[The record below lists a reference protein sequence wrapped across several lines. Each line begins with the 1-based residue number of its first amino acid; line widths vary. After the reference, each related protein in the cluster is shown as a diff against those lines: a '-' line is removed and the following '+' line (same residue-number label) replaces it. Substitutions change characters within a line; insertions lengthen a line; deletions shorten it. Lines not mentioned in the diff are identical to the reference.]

1 MTRISRKDLLKFAGV
16 GGAALAGSALT
27 RGMMFPSSASAQVPH
42 HAFAEGYL
50 TNEDLGLTLL
60 VQAAAP
66 NVPILGPA
74 DAPAPLASP
83 GTGFDADLAEA
94 VVGSNKH
101 KNKGRDPSWCIFKI
115 THGALNGLPPQ
126 NSGGTPAV
134 RLEGFV
140 EHATDAANFGV
151 PIKVLGS
158 SGAPVTGDHPICGL
172 TLNFGGFLFTGIG
185 LLFVNH

>member
-1 MTRISRKDLLKFAGV
+1 LSKITRKDLLKLSAVSGT
-16 GGAALAGSALT
+16 ALAL
-27 RGMMFPSSASAQVPH
+27 GMPSPAGAQEIPH

-50 TNEDLGLTLL
+50 TNADLGFTLL

-66 NVPILGPA
+66 NVPVLGPT

-83 GTGFDADLAEA
+83 GTGFDVDLAEA
-94 VVGSNKH
+94 VVGNNKA
-101 KNKGRDPSWCIFKI
+101 KNKGQDPSWCIFKI
-115 THGALNGLPPQ
+115 THGALNGLPPV
-126 NSGGTPAV
+126 NSGGTVAV

-140 EHATDAANFGV
+140 EDATDPANLGV

-172 TLNFGGFLFTGIG
+172 TLDFGGFLFTGIG